1 MHRHADDREA
11 EADDEDRV
19 VAPGRGREQAEG
31 QQRAEHRARGV
42 HRAVHAEGGAERL
55 GVDAERDQR
64 VARRGADALADA
76 VGVDDRAQRGRGSS
90 RRASRASLH
99 TAEIA

>member
-1 MHRHADDREA
+1 MAARRERRIGGRGALVAHQQRDDRDADDREA

-31 QQRAEHRARGV
+31 QQRAEHRAGGV

-55 GVDAERDQR
+55 GV
-64 VARRGADALADA
+64 RR
-76 VGVDDRAQRGRGSS
+76 
-90 RRASRASLH
+90 
-99 TAEIA
+99 